1 MAHSGT
7 LGPLSNDPGFKPS
20 SVPKLKTCSRGGG
33 ILLQSNEEKR
43 SSIKS
48 FSSEKGARA
57 RERESFVQAVEL
69 CKHEVKEVF
78 TFRVLVLRERERKWF
93 RVCILDIE
101 ENLVLEEFF
110 LIDFCYGDGDGI
122 EGCFTVCG
130 SASSFSFVTLETN
143 SDYKHN
149 ACVPRRK
156 LAAAAVE
163 F

>member
-78 TFRVLVLRERERKWF
+78 TFRVLVLREREKM
-93 RVCILDIE
+93 VQGLHSG
-101 ENLVLEEFF
+101 
-110 LIDFCYGDGDGI
+110 Y
-122 EGCFTVCG
+122 
-130 SASSFSFVTLETN
+130 
-143 SDYKHN
+143 
-149 ACVPRRK
+149 RRK
-156 LAAAAVE
+156 
-163 F
+163 FGFGGNFFN